1 MNLRFVFPNMELLL
15 AIDLATFSQAL
26 SYSIVSERRGRLAAD
41 NRRGLMDE
49 LVTLEGFYVQV
60 NIARDSNR
68 NRETV

>member
-15 AIDLATFSQAL
+15 AIDVAAFSQAL

-49 LVTLEGFYVQV
+49 LVTLEGFYVQA
-60 NIARDSNR
+60 NIAPDSNR